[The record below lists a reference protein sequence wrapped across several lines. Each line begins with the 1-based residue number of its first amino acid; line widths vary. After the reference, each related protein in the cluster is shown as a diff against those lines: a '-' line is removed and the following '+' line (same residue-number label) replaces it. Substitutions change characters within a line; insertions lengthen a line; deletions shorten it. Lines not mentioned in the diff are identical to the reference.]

1 MQNGKIENDSLFE
14 AWSLTI
20 HATLTSTK
28 TIQGMMET
36 SVKLTTTLLNSSP
49 NSRLVRSQN
58 VMAPNNGTLTSQAL
72 PFPSNNVNSQCIE
85 SNGTS
90 SVPSSEYES
99 TRMFLE
105 NSKLH
110 AYLAKKDP
118 NSITL
123 ERRSYSLYEVS

>member
-14 AWSLTI
+14 AWNLTI

-28 TIQGMMET
+28 TIQGMMAT

-49 NSRLVRSQN
+49 SSRLVRSQN

-72 PFPSNNVNSQCIE
+72 PFPSNNVNSQCTVT
-85 SNGTS
+85 NGTS
-90 SVPSSEYES
+90 VPPSEYET
-99 TRMFLE
+99 TRIFLE